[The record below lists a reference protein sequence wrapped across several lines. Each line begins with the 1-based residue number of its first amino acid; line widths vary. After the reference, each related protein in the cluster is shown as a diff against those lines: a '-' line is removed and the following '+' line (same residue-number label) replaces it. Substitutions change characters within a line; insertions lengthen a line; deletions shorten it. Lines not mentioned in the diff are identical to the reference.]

1 VANGSIEM
9 VKSYTGEPAPEK
21 PKKKAKGIQPTNFTY
36 QGALKLL
43 SSSFFFAT

>member
-1 VANGSIEM
+1 VLEGSVADGSIEM

-36 QGALKLL
+36 QGAL
-43 SSSFFFAT
+43 